1 MDAQTFDEM
10 VRRLQTNKGVVGV
23 IVTNRQGRAIKIAMD
38 KTLGLQYLEGIKA
51 LECMT
56 TALIRDINP
65 KDNLR
70 LLRIQSRKQEIVL
83 YKEKEYMLILIHGS
97 DVIPTSNYHPH
108 HRHTV
113 KPNVQDIN
121 G

>member
-23 IVTNRQGRAIKIAMD
+23 IVTNQKGRAIKIAMD
-38 KTLGLQYLEGIKA
+38 KTLGLQYLDGIKI
-51 LECMT
+51 LESMA

-65 KDNLR
+65 KDSLR
-70 LLRIQSRKQEIVL
+70 LLRIQSRKYEIVL

-97 DVIPTSNYHPH
+97 DAIPSSNYHPH
-108 HRHTV
+108 HRHTL
-113 KPNVQDIN
+113 KSNAQEAN
-121 G
+121 A